1 MIKDN
6 EYSFLVADDH
16 SIIRNGLCL
25 LINDTFSKAKVTQ
38 TESFDDI
45 LRVVKDV
52 KLDLLILDINFP
64 EGNSLSLI
72 PTLKKLQPSMKI
84 LIFTSYDEEVYAL
97 RFYSAGV
104 DGYLSKLSSPDQ
116 IEHALLTILKE
127 GRYASDTIKNKI
139 LNNYLFNKSANP
151 LDALSDRE
159 MEIAKLMVQ
168 GLGNLEISNVL
179 NLKSTTVSTYK
190 SRIFEKL
197 SIDNLSALINVF
209 NIHNILN

>member
-1 MIKDN
+1 MIKDS

>member
-127 GRYASDTIKNKI
+127 GRFASDTIKNKI

>member
-1 MIKDN
+1 MIKEN
-6 EYSFLVADDH
+6 EYSFLIADDH

-25 LINDTFSKAKVTQ
+25 LINDTFSKAKVNQ

-84 LIFTSYDEEVYAL
+84 LIFTSYDEDIYAL

-104 DGYLSKLSSPDQ
+104 DGYLSKLSTPEQ
-116 IEHALLTILKE
+116 IENALLTILKE
-127 GRYASDTIKNKI
+127 GRYASDAMKNKI
-139 LNNYLFNKSANP
+139 LDNYLFNKSANP
-151 LDALSDRE
+151 LDTLSERE

-197 SIDNLSALINVF
+197 SIDNLSALINIF
-209 NIHNILN
+209 NIHNLFS

>member
-84 LIFTSYDEEVYAL
+84 LIFTSYDEDVYAL

-104 DGYLSKLSSPDQ
+104 DGYLSKLSSPAQ

>member
-84 LIFTSYDEEVYAL
+84 LIFTSYDEDVYAL

-104 DGYLSKLSSPDQ
+104 DGYLSKLSTPDQ
-116 IEHALLTILKE
+116 IENALVTILKE
-127 GRYASDTIKNKI
+127 GRYASDSIKNKI
-139 LNNYLFNKSANP
+139 LDNYLFNKSANP
-151 LDALSDRE
+151 LDTLSDRE
-159 MEIAKLMVQ
+159 MEIATLMVK

-197 SIDNLSALINVF
+197 EIDNLSALINVF
-209 NIHNILN
+209 NLHNILN